1 MPLAAKRKKRYNS
14 RMRVLVIEDDR
25 RIAAVLFKG
34 LKAESYAVDVA
45 YDGEEGEEL
54 AAVNEY
60 DVIILDIM
68 LPGQDGWQTCQNIRA
83 DGIRTPILMLTAL
96 DDVNDKIKGL
106 DTGADDYL
114 AKPFH
119 FGELMARLRS
129 LTRRSTEIRSTVIEK
144 FGIQLDLNSHKAKRE
159 GIEITLTSKEFSLLE
174 LFMMNPD
181 RILSRYTIS
190 EKVWDMNFDPKSN
203 VIDSFIKYL
212 RQKVDRG
219 FQKKLIHTV
228 RGSGYIFSEEQRK

>member
-1 MPLAAKRKKRYNS
+1 
-14 RMRVLVIEDDR
+14 MRVLVIEDDR
-25 RIAAVLFKG
+25 RIASVLEKG
-34 LKAESYAVDVA
+34 LKAESYAVDLA

-54 AAVNEY
+54 AAINEY

-68 LPGQDGWQTCQNIRA
+68 LPNQDGWQTCENIRN
-83 DGIRTPILMLTAL
+83 DGIHTPILMLTAL
-96 DDVNDKIKGL
+96 DDVNDKIRGL

-114 AKPFH
+114 PKPFH
-119 FGELMARLRS
+119 FGELLARLRS
-129 LTRRSTEIRSTVIEK
+129 LTRRSTEVRTTIIEK
-144 FGIQLDLNSHKAKRE
+144 FGIQLDLNTHKATRE
-159 GIEITLTSKEFSLLE
+159 GKEIILTTKEFALLE

-219 FQKKLIHTV
+219 FSKKLIHTV
-228 RGSGYIFSEEQRK
+228 RGSGYIFSEDSRE